1 MTEPAACREG
11 VQRAQAGFAV
21 SQRRACR
28 TLGVS
33 RATVRYRARRGNDQR
48 LRGLLRE
55 LAQKRRRFGYR
66 RLAVMLQRLGERVNV
81 KRVYRLYR
89 EEQLHLRR
97 KRHRKRIAGPRG
109 ALLPCSRPN
118 QRWSLDFVTDTLGNG
133 RKFRMLNVIDDCT
146 RECLCIEVSTG
157 FSGRHVTRVLERLC
171 QQRGRPEVIRSD
183 NGPEFTSKAVQDW
196 AKERGINWHCIE
208 PGKPTQNSHIES
220 FNGKLRDECLNQNYW
235 RDLAE
240 VRKETSEYRRDYN
253 EERPHSALCYL
264 PPVEYARR
272 LLTGESLGGNA
283 QRNPSC
289 GMAQSGLSN

>member
-11 VQRAQAGFAV
+11 VQRAQVGFAV

-55 LAQKRRRFGYR
+55 LAQTRRRFGYR

-97 KRHRKRIAGPRG
+97 KRHSKRIAGPRG

-118 QRWSLDFVTDTLGNG
+118 QGWSLDFMTDTLGRG

-183 NGPEFTSKAVQDW
+183 NYG
-196 AKERGINWHCIE
+196 R
-208 PGKPTQNSHIES
+208 NSA
-220 FNGKLRDECLNQNYW
+220 F
-235 RDLAE
+235 A
-240 VRKETSEYRRDYN
+240 
-253 EERPHSALCYL
+253 L
-264 PPVEYARR
+264 PPAQIPAC
-272 LLTGESLGGNA
+272 GFPAPGSSLRVDG
-283 QRNPSC
+283 
-289 GMAQSGLSN
+289 